1 MNRPIKICAAVLCG
15 ALLITGCTPEAETVP
30 TTVLSESSETSLIAE
45 TSETT
50 ETELP
55 TTTVP
60 SETEPEYQDVTP
72 PVILSANSSVSLNVG
87 DIFDANNYISYI
99 DDYDRNPVLTME
111 TPVDT
116 TVAGSYET
124 AMIVTDNAGNYVR
137 KPLSVRVRGAGD
149 DAANT
154 PTPTPVG
161 FVPTN
166 TPVPQP
172 STIQWNDFVS
182 RYSGDNVELGIDVS
196 KWQGDVDY
204 DRVKNAGVKFVMIR
218 AGVYYQ
224 GEFNFDSKF
233 EQNFRNAKAAGL
245 KVGLYFFTPVTSE
258 EVLREN
264 VDRICEALNGE
275 ELDLPIAYDMETW
288 TRFQQYHISL
298 NDLNNLFYAFCE
310 EAESYGYTG
319 MLYNSKN
326 KLESVFDA
334 GGRPVWLA
342 HYTSQTSY
350 EGDYV
355 MWQVNCIGR
364 VPGINGDVDL
374 NILYLDRFNG
384 N

>member
-1 MNRPIKICAAVLCG
+1 M
-15 ALLITGCTPEAETVP
+15 
-30 TTVLSESSETSLIAE
+30 
-45 TSETT
+45 
-50 ETELP
+50 
-55 TTTVP
+55 
-60 SETEPEYQDVTP
+60 
-72 PVILSANSSVSLNVG
+72 
-87 DIFDANNYISYI
+87 
-99 DDYDRNPVLTME
+99 
-111 TPVDT
+111 
-116 TVAGSYET
+116 
-124 AMIVTDNAGNYVR
+124 
-137 KPLSVRVRGAGD
+137 
-149 DAANT
+149 
-154 PTPTPVG
+154 
-161 FVPTN
+161 
-166 TPVPQP
+166 
-172 STIQWNDFVS
+172 
-182 RYSGDNVELGIDVS
+182 
-196 KWQGDVDY
+196 
-204 DRVKNAGVKFVMIR
+204 
-218 AGVYYQ
+218 
-224 GEFNFDSKF
+224 
-233 EQNFRNAKAAGL
+233 
-245 KVGLYFFTPVTSE
+245 
-258 EVLREN
+258 EN

-342 HYTSQTSY
+342 HYTTQTSY